1 LVNFG
6 DNLIVNMPFPGDIN
20 SNCHE
25 KMNHIPRFSKRNG
38 FHQAEEPP
46 ITIREGAPDDFRA
59 ALIQI
64 AYEFGFKPTPLRN
77 IVCRIL
83 RKRPDPSN
91 WSDYPNVDEEV
102 HDLVET
108 CDWFYVYD
116 ILEAI
121 AASIQNGRGGQNLA
135 EFESEINDVFV
146 QQGIG
151 WKLEDGLISFRGSE
165 GLDTILKVAAH
176 TERQKGHNT
185 AANELHEAIK
195 DMSRRPRPD
204 PTGAIQH
211 SIASLECVARDVS
224 GSKETLGKWLRKNP
238 DAFPR
243 PLGEY
248 VEKIWGF
255 ASEHG
260 RHLVEAGEASMDEA
274 ELVLGLSATLGSY
287 LSKKGQ
293 MSNRQEHGDFPS

>member
-1 LVNFG
+1 
-6 DNLIVNMPFPGDIN
+6 MT
-20 SNCHE
+20 HT
-25 KMNHIPRFSKRNG
+25 PRFSKRNG
-38 FHQAEEPP
+38 FHQAEEPS
-46 ITIREGAPDDFRA
+46 ITVREDAPDDFRA

-64 AYEFGFKPTPLRN
+64 AYEFSFTPNSLRD
-77 IVCRIL
+77 IICRVL

-91 WSDYPNVDEEV
+91 WSDYPNVDNEINE
-102 HDLVET
+102 LVSA

-121 AASIQNGRGGQNLA
+121 AASIQHGRSGQNLA
-135 EFESEINDVFV
+135 DFENEINDVFI
-146 QQGIG
+146 QYGIG
-151 WKLEDGLISFRGSE
+151 WKLEDGLVSFRGPE
-165 GLDTILKVAAH
+165 GLDTILNIATH
-176 TERQKGHNT
+176 TERQNGHNT

-195 DMSRRPRPD
+195 DMSRRPHPD

-274 ELVLGLSATLGSY
+274 ELVLGLSAALGSY
-287 LSKKGQ
+287 LSKKGKINNNQ
-293 MSNRQEHGDFPS
+293 DHNDLPF